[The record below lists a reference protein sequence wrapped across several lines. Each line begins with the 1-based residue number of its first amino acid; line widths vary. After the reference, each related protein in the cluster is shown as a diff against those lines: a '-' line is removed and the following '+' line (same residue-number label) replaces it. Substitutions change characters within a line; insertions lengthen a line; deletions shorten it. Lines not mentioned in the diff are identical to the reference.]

1 VVETLIRGRR
11 INVALLG
18 NHVLE
23 CLPLVERL
31 PGGGGQTCPAQLDE
45 ADVNRIRAVAH
56 KAFWAAGCRD
66 YARIDIRLSIA
77 DEPVVIDVK
86 SVDLFARQ
94 GAFLTAAQAAG
105 YGFGDVTRRIL
116 TEAARRYLPSPYQP
130 RDSRDAGSV
139 VSLAERRTAA
149 G

>member
-1 VVETLIRGRR
+1 
-11 INVALLG
+11 
-18 NHVLE
+18 
-23 CLPLVERL
+23 
-31 PGGGGQTCPAQLDE
+31 
-45 ADVNRIRAVAH
+45 VNRIRAVAH